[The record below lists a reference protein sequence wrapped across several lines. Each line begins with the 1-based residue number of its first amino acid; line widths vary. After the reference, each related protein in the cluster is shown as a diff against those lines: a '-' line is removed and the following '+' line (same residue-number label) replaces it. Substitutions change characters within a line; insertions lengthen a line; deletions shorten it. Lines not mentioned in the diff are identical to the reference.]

1 MPPKKNADSASEAS
15 VPSLNEN
22 ETLFVKAVFDNMNSR
37 PDVDFDKVA
46 KVLGLANAKSAKDR
60 FRVISKKHGWSSFD
74 GSGGAASSPSKG
86 PLSANTTAKVKKT
99 PVKKKGTAQRKKK
112 VLTSMKAKAE
122 PADSDADED
131 ISAKLESD
139 SDGQK
144 AAQEELMKGSS
155 DSD

>member
-22 ETLFVKAVFDNMNSR
+22 ETLFVKAIFDNMNSR

-112 VLTSMKAKAE
+112 AKAE

-139 SDGQK
+139 SDDQK